1 MASTDLPSS
10 TPSAT
15 AIRRRRFRLQALAL
29 GLLPLFAVLLLAE
42 FALRFRAMR
51 HSPGDTLIDEAGGT
65 ASDPRTE
72 LNSEYISDV

>member
-1 MASTDLPSS
+1 
-10 TPSAT
+10 
-15 AIRRRRFRLQALAL
+15 L